1 MLYRHKGNQQI
12 IQEKP
17 RFSIRKYSVG
27 VASVLIGV
35 SLFYS
40 GNPVQAANK
49 GAESFTQ
56 KTNAALEEVKVCQDL
71 LKKAEALGLGHEAT
85 YSHLKSLVDG
95 VDVDGNTGDAI
106 HQARLALEALIASK
120 EAAFK
125 AATKNETRSPKNQTQ
140 NLAKEEKSP
149 KSETEQQSSDQVIS
163 NRKKRSASDR
173 SRWQDRAN
181 GEPYQDARES
191 YFEDQEHSTSGY
203 PKYTCL
209 YRTHNSWTPE
219 QIKVI
224 FMQR

>member
-1 MLYRHKGNQQI
+1 MLYRHEGNQQI

-49 GAESFTQ
+49 AAESFTQ
-56 KTNAALEEVKVCQDL
+56 KTNVALEEMKVCQDL
-71 LKKAEALGLGHEAT
+71 LKKAEALGLGHEAA
-85 YSHLKSLVDG
+85 YSHLKCLVDG

-125 AATKNETRSPKNQTQ
+125 AATKNETRSPKKSN
-140 NLAKEEKSP
+140 AKPFKRRE
-149 KSETEQQSSDQVIS
+149 IS
-163 NRKKRSASDR
+163 
-173 SRWQDRAN
+173 
-181 GEPYQDARES
+181 
-191 YFEDQEHSTSGY
+191 
-203 PKYTCL
+203 
-209 YRTHNSWTPE
+209 
-219 QIKVI
+219 KV
-224 FMQR
+224 RD